1 MTPSIGKDYC
11 VSSHWLLAALYL
23 LISPLAFAHY
33 PESDK
38 QHVKTVAPL
47 SLSKAQSKLQVDDLL
62 VTAERYSAREN
73 RINLAIIGDGYQ
85 VEELE
90 SLYQATVRDTLDYF
104 FTHPKSAPYPRY
116 QAFFNVFRIDIAS
129 NDSGVDDLER
139 EIYRDTALGGENACT
154 DYTIG
159 ICGADWSLVHEAFD
173 LAEIS
178 AGFVADWRLV
188 LLNDDSYNAAA
199 HYAADGTLPIYS
211 ANYQGVWD
219 MRDIAL
225 HESAHAWHYLAD
237 EYGGDPGIYPYAE
250 PSEVNVTKDSSG
262 AKWSEWLD
270 YVMPDGMV
278 VGAYEG
284 GRYYDRGIFR
294 PTISS
299 KMNGGPADC
308 HNIDNDC
315 GHNAVSI
322 QKIIL
327 DIYRL
332 VRPLDGHTPA
342 ETVLTDP
349 ESLSVMVIDPE
360 VVKVN
365 WSIDGQRIVEAGPE
379 TLVLDEFLK
388 VPGAY
393 QVTAH
398 AYDEVV
404 VHAFSDNA
412 RPHSLDL
419 VRRDFELLQQT
430 VTWQVEIG
438 DNDADGTGNNADT
451 DDDNDGVLDTADAFP
466 LISLGSLTDSDGD
479 GRPNDCDSDCVTL
492 GMTADSDDDN
502 DGILDTADAFSLI
515 SLGSLTDTDGD
526 GRPNDC
532 DSDCQTLGMTA
543 DSDDDGDGVLDAA
556 DAFPLDAAE
565 SIDTDSDGTGN
576 NVDTDDDGD
585 GVLDTADAFP
595 LDAAESID
603 TDSDGTGNNAD
614 TDDDG
619 DGVLDTAD
627 AFPLDAAESIDTDS
641 DGTGNNADTDDD
653 GDGYSD
659 AFESN
664 SGTNALDAL
673 SYPSSGGYI
682 NARAWLVRG
691 DQLSAKA
698 KVRVQRLFSSKGAV
712 SVNFRTLDGVNSKAG
727 DAYVAATGTLNWL
740 EGDEQEKVIEIDL
753 ISDDQYS
760 SHNFYVELY
769 DPSPEGALLGWKT
782 MIYYD
787 GFFLNKKLDDFAGFL
802 SLGESESTFGE
813 GTNNV
818 IWLNRFQS
826 SNGTAQIKYSITG
839 CSGYLDEV
847 GSDPREAVITWAD
860 GDAEPKPIQLNF
872 LENELNL
879 NRRLDC
885 TFKVYLSEVEP
896 MAAGFNSAHVLL
908 NYGWEF
914 LVYNNDFDR
923 PVVHA
928 AQAAMATSEGEK
940 EVEIKI
946 VRRGPPIRES
956 VINIADT
963 LDLTGYSRYWQFAKS
978 GTHFDYPA
986 TAETLTWT
994 EGDASTKSIFLS
1006 MKDDELL
1013 EREELVVLEPSG
1025 DDFDSFRYLYVYSL
1039 SDEPILLDGDIDQDG
1054 IPDREDA
1061 DMDGD
1066 GLLDWWD
1073 LDRDGDGYSLES
1085 DSHWWD
1091 PNQSIDSDY
1100 DGVADNLDW
1109 APEDPGEQF
1118 DTDSDGTGNNADTD
1132 DDNDEVSDADEAKN
1146 GTNPLLGDTDGD
1158 GVADN
1163 LDEIT
1168 VALSFDDRTFKVEIT
1183 TAELADNPI
1192 TATDFRFGPKGSSCF
1207 VVLQSDKEAQ
1217 STSEKY
1223 VASRSWQV
1231 GSNFLSGQYGVI
1243 DDTPRIFF
1251 EDGSVKYDQ
1260 QQYFLTVSNPDY
1272 VERK

>member
-1 MTPSIGKDYC
+1 VTPSIGKDYC

-585 GVLDTADAFP
+585 VF
-595 LDAAESID
+595 
-603 TDSDGTGNNAD
+603 
-614 TDDDG
+614 
-619 DGVLDTAD
+619 
-627 AFPLDAAESIDTDS
+627 
-641 DGTGNNADTDDD
+641 
-653 GDGYSD
+653 
-659 AFESN
+659 
-664 SGTNALDAL
+664 
-673 SYPSSGGYI
+673 
-682 NARAWLVRG
+682 
-691 DQLSAKA
+691 
-698 KVRVQRLFSSKGAV
+698 
-712 SVNFRTLDGVNSKAG
+712 
-727 DAYVAATGTLNWL
+727 
-740 EGDEQEKVIEIDL
+740 
-753 ISDDQYS
+753 
-760 SHNFYVELY
+760 
-769 DPSPEGALLGWKT
+769 
-782 MIYYD
+782 
-787 GFFLNKKLDDFAGFL
+787 
-802 SLGESESTFGE
+802 
-813 GTNNV
+813 
-818 IWLNRFQS
+818 
-826 SNGTAQIKYSITG
+826 
-839 CSGYLDEV
+839 
-847 GSDPREAVITWAD
+847 
-860 GDAEPKPIQLNF
+860 
-872 LENELNL
+872 
-879 NRRLDC
+879 
-885 TFKVYLSEVEP
+885 
-896 MAAGFNSAHVLL
+896 
-908 NYGWEF
+908 
-914 LVYNNDFDR
+914 
-923 PVVHA
+923 
-928 AQAAMATSEGEK
+928 
-940 EVEIKI
+940 
-946 VRRGPPIRES
+946 
-956 VINIADT
+956 
-963 LDLTGYSRYWQFAKS
+963 
-978 GTHFDYPA
+978 
-986 TAETLTWT
+986 
-994 EGDASTKSIFLS
+994 
-1006 MKDDELL
+1006 
-1013 EREELVVLEPSG
+1013 
-1025 DDFDSFRYLYVYSL
+1025 
-1039 SDEPILLDGDIDQDG
+1039 
-1054 IPDREDA
+1054 
-1061 DMDGD
+1061 
-1066 GLLDWWD
+1066 
-1073 LDRDGDGYSLES
+1073 
-1085 DSHWWD
+1085 
-1091 PNQSIDSDY
+1091 
-1100 DGVADNLDW
+1100 
-1109 APEDPGEQF
+1109 
-1118 DTDSDGTGNNADTD
+1118 
-1132 DDNDEVSDADEAKN
+1132 
-1146 GTNPLLGDTDGD
+1146 
-1158 GVADN
+1158 
-1163 LDEIT
+1163 
-1168 VALSFDDRTFKVEIT
+1168 
-1183 TAELADNPI
+1183 
-1192 TATDFRFGPKGSSCF
+1192 
-1207 VVLQSDKEAQ
+1207 
-1217 STSEKY
+1217 
-1223 VASRSWQV
+1223 
-1231 GSNFLSGQYGVI
+1231 
-1243 DDTPRIFF
+1243 
-1251 EDGSVKYDQ
+1251 
-1260 QQYFLTVSNPDY
+1260 
-1272 VERK
+1272 